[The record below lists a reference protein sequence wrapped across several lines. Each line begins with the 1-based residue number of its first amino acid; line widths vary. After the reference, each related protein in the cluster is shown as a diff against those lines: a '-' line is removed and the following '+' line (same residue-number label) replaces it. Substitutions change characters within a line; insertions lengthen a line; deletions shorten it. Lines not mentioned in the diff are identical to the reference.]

1 MPSVAPVRGLYP
13 AGGCRA
19 RCAGTR
25 GDPDRLGSPGGCC
38 RRWSANSGQGPW
50 SSPLGLTNPISRKAK
65 HATRAGSWLAVAV
78 RSPSAMRSL
87 LVAAVLALVSLAH
100 DASAQDSKP
109 VVTAAWAR
117 ATPGQSKIGAAYL
130 TIESP
135 VADRIVSAASPVAA
149 RAEMHAHT
157 TEGGVMT

>member
-1 MPSVAPVRGLYP
+1 
-13 AGGCRA
+13 
-19 RCAGTR
+19 
-25 GDPDRLGSPGGCC
+25 
-38 RRWSANSGQGPW
+38 
-50 SSPLGLTNPISRKAK
+50 
-65 HATRAGSWLAVAV
+65 
-78 RSPSAMRSL
+78 MRSL
-87 LVAAVLALVSLAH
+87 LIAAVLALMPLAQ
-100 DASAQDSKP
+100 DAWAQDSKP

-157 TEGGVMT
+157 TEGGVMKMRQVDGITVTPGTPTVLKPGGLHIMLIDLKAPLVEGQSFLLALTLEKAGEVDVMVKVEKAGASGTAMPPHDHAPKPAS